1 MQMSIKTFK
10 QILVISFIAC
20 AGLYALVGSPADA
33 RSAGSGAGFFGRT
46 NAPAFG
52 ATAAETTCTGCHTT
66 NPLNSAGG
74 TFSVTTSADSYTP
87 GTDITVTV
95 KITRATLVKFG
106 FQLQALDDQGR
117 KAGEF
122 TLTDATRTQINPLND
137 RQYVSHTAAGNASA
151 TPGENTWS
159 FKWTPPT
166 PAVGRVVLYAAG
178 NATNSSSTNAG
189 DFVYT
194 TTKGLYAPGFSPQ
207 AVAAVSAA
215 NYAPIAAS
223 ESIMALFGSNLT
235 TSTVVGSTLPL
246 PTTLGGVRVVVHD
259 LTTHIERD
267 ASLFYVSPGQINFQI
282 PAGVT
287 PGMARVNVLRDN
299 TAIGSNDIT
308 ITTTAAGLFTYNAD
322 GSGVPAAFA
331 ARFRGDTTLPST
343 EVAQFVNNRW
353 EPLPINLGAAD
364 ERVFLIAYGTGFR
377 GRMTATA
384 TIGGTS
390 ADVMTA
396 AQGQLVG
403 LDQANILIPRS
414 LIGRGLV
421 DVILTIDG
429 KPTNTVRINIQ

>member
-1 MQMSIKTFK
+1 MQMSIKTIK
-10 QILVISFIAC
+10 RILATTFFAC
-20 AGLYALVGSPADA
+20 ASIYGLYGNPVGAFGGGPPAA
-33 RSAGSGAGFFGRT
+33 RTG
-46 NAPAFG
+46 APALG
-52 ATAAETTCTGCHTT
+52 SNAAEITCTACHRSFA
-66 NPLNSAGG
+66 LNDPGNMLTITAP
-74 TFSVTTSADSYTP
+74 DSYTP
-87 GTDITVTV
+87 GTDVTVTV
-95 KITRATLVKFG
+95 TIQRAGLIKFG
-106 FQLQALDDQGR
+106 FQLTALDDQGN
-117 KAGEF
+117 KAGE
-122 TLTDATRTQINPLND
+122 LVVTDIPRTQLQSTTTPV
-137 RQYVSHTAAGNASA
+137 RQYINHTAAGNVAVE
-151 TPGENTWS
+151 TGKNTWS
-159 FKWTPPT
+159 FTWRPPAT
-166 PAVGRVVLYAAG
+166 AVGRVVFYAAA
-178 NATNSSSTNAG
+178 NAANSSSTNVG
-189 DFVYT
+189 DYISNN
-194 TTKGLYAPGFSPQ
+194 TKSIYAPGFSPQ

-223 ESIMALFGSNLT
+223 ESIMALFGANLT
-235 TSTVVGSTLPL
+235 ASTVVASTIPL

-267 ASLFYVSPGQINFQI
+267 AALFYVSAGQINFQI

-308 ITTTAAGLFTYNAD
+308 ITTTAAGLFTFNAD

-331 ARFRGDTTLPST
+331 ARFRGDTSLPST
-343 EVAQFVNNRW
+343 EVAQLVNNRW
-353 EPLPINLGAAD
+353 EPLAINLGAAD

-377 GRMTATA
+377 SRTSATA

-390 ADVMTA
+390 AEVMTA

-429 KPTNTVRINIQ
+429 KPTNTVRINVQ